1 VAAPAQVGRGGDRFG
16 RPGKEMRSP
25 ARLNQGMAGRDNSR
39 VDSIEEVY
47 RAQYGRFVR
56 TAGAIAGSRER
67 GADAVHD
74 AFVAA
79 VRDASRLP
87 EGSGL
92 AAWLWRAVV
101 NAARDAR
108 RSEARRAGLGLDAYR
123 VDVASNGAGEQ
134 DELRRLV
141 AALPERQRLTLFL
154 RYYAD
159 LDYAS
164 IAEVLGVAPGTVA
177 ATLHAAH
184 AALRPKLEQEVL
196 Q

>member
-1 VAAPAQVGRGGDRFG
+1 
-16 RPGKEMRSP
+16 MRSLT
-25 ARLNQGMAGRDNSR
+25 RLNQGMAGRDNSR
-39 VDSIEEVY
+39 VDSIEEIY
-47 RAQYGRFVR
+47 RAQYGGFVR

-79 VRDASRLP
+79 VREASRLP
-87 EGSGL
+87 EG
-92 AAWLWRAVV
+92 AALMSWLWRAVV

-108 RSEARRAGLGLDAYR
+108 RREHRQAALGSDSHE
-123 VDVASNGAGEQ
+123 VDVALNGAGWQ

-141 AALPERQRLTLFL
+141 GALPERQRLTLFL

-159 LDYAS
+159 LDYVS